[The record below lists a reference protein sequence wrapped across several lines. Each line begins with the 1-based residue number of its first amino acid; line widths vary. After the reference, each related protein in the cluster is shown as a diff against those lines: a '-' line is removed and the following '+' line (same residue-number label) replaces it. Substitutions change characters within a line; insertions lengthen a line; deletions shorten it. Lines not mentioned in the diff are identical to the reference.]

1 LGNPHVEYL
10 AHHWILLAGP
20 AFLPAVIVVGVVLY
34 VAIRDRRRAGDDAER
49 SDAEKR
55 RLSTAGDD
63 AERSDAEKRRLST
76 AGDDAERSDARGD
89 VERSDAEKRRLRSVG
104 QDDNRD

>member
-1 LGNPHVEYL
+1 MGNPHVEYL

-63 AERSDAEKRRLST
+63 AEQ
-76 AGDDAERSDARGD
+76 
-89 VERSDAEKRRLRSVG
+89 SDAEKRRLRSAG

>member
-1 LGNPHVEYL
+1 MGNPHVEYL

-34 VAIRDRRRAGDDAER
+34 VAIRDRRRAGDDAE
-49 SDAEKR
+49 KR
-55 RLSTAGDD
+55 RLNTAGDD
-63 AERSDAEKRRLST
+63 A
-76 AGDDAERSDARGD
+76 
-89 VERSDAEKRRLRSVG
+89 ERSDAEKRRLRSVG

>member
-55 RLSTAGDD
+55 RLP
-63 AERSDAEKRRLST
+63 
-76 AGDDAERSDARGD
+76 
-89 VERSDAEKRRLRSVG
+89 SVG

>member
-76 AGDDAERSDARGD
+76 AGDDAERSDA
-89 VERSDAEKRRLRSVG
+89 EKRRLRSVG

>member
-20 AFLPAVIVVGVVLY
+20 AFLPAVVVVGVVLY

-76 AGDDAERSDARGD
+76 AGDDAERSDA
-89 VERSDAEKRRLRSVG
+89 EKRRLKSAS

>member
-76 AGDDAERSDARGD
+76 AGDDAERSDA
-89 VERSDAEKRRLRSVG
+89 ETRRLRSVG